1 MEDRLMISNI
11 KQGQNNFLTRLMLKI
26 VRGLA
31 FIFLLILFVMS
42 VRHSITF
49 DEAGEEGCAIF
60 IPQKFGFIIFR
71 MAVIFLALMVLKRV
85 KPVISKKMFYVISL
99 IYFLLNIC
107 FVFVISLHPT
117 SDQYYMTWIASD
129 MLKGEYSQFKP
140 FGYMDLYPF
149 QYSFISYV
157 KLVFAFL
164 GPDNYYALQILNV
177 IYLLLIIWFIVR
189 ITGFLYGKEQ
199 YGIGIALML
208 FFPLSFYV
216 TYIYG
221 TFLSLALS
229 LASAFFL
236 LKLLKGKGRLW
247 LNFLL
252 VVILNTLSILA
263 KNNALI
269 FTMAEICI
277 IILYAVKQANKKAI
291 LGSILLTAAILVTY
305 GLAQTAVNRDLARYT
320 EADKVGTPK
329 LSWIAMGLQTGGVA
343 EGWYNCYNRDV
354 YWENDCD
361 TERAAE
367 VSRASIKESIGK
379 FLDDPKYCVRFYY
392 KKICSEWM
400 NPSFEAF
407 NLIQYST
414 DDNPNRTIKYSI
426 PARWF
431 LHRSQGKSLDATH
444 FILNEYLKIYE
455 LAIIIGAIFYLI
467 NRRFDMADCLFA
479 VVFIGGFIFHIF
491 WEAACQYMLPYFIM
505 LIPYGVIGLKD
516 ASDIAADKM
525 RMYGVK
531 DKA

>member
-1 MEDRLMISNI
+1 
-11 KQGQNNFLTRLMLKI
+11 
-26 VRGLA
+26 
-31 FIFLLILFVMS
+31 MS
-42 VRHSITF
+42 VRYSITF

-107 FVFVISLHPT
+107 FVFVISLYST

-129 MLKGEYSQFKP
+129 MLKGEYSQVKP

-157 KLVFAFL
+157 KLVFTFL

-177 IYLLLIIWFIVR
+177 IYLLLII
-189 ITGFLYGKEQ
+189 Y
-199 YGIGIALML
+199 Y
-208 FFPLSFYV
+208 PLP
-216 TYIYG
+216 
-221 TFLSLALS
+221 L
-229 LASAFFL
+229 
-236 LKLLKGKGRLW
+236 
-247 LNFLL
+247 
-252 VVILNTLSILA
+252 
-263 KNNALI
+263 
-269 FTMAEICI
+269 
-277 IILYAVKQANKKAI
+277 
-291 LGSILLTAAILVTY
+291 
-305 GLAQTAVNRDLARYT
+305 RYT

-367 VSRASIKESIGK
+367 ASRASIKESIGK
-379 FLDDPKYCVRFYY
+379 FLDDPKYCARFYY

-400 NPSFEAF
+400 NPSFGAF
-407 NLIQYST
+407 NRIQYST

-431 LHRSQGKSLDATH
+431 LHRSKGKSLDATH
-444 FILNEYLKIYE
+444 FIINEYLKIYE

-467 NRRFDMADCLFA
+467 NRRFEMADCLFA
-479 VVFIGGFIFHIF
+479 VVFIGGFIFHIL

-525 RMYGVK
+525 RMHGVK